1 VGLTYDSGD
10 SGSVKSALSGNLRT
24 AQSALDAAERATDR
38 LVAALGTGELSG
50 KGYSAVDALFSQI
63 IAPCLSDAKSE
74 IDDIQ
79 RELDT
84 FTFEDSKISR
94 YGVLKEDELNI
105 QLIATRTQRDA
116 TESLREANRAA
127 ANTLIAVPMLG
138 DALRAVDSR
147 LELVLTQLE
156 NDIRDLEDKLHA
168 VRSFHAA
175 TRGLFRDSL
184 EKLAA
189 ATRDTVALLKRL
201 NDTDGGLSLVADL
214 SAGLGAFTSRRKALQ
229 YLAGLGSSKD
239 WTSATPG
246 ELSSLLR
253 DLSPSQM
260 KAMLATHPE
269 LLQRFWDHPPAP
281 EKTAA
286 WWNKLDAKQRK
297 DWAKSVPRLIGNL
310 DGVPPRV
317 RSDANRHCLTDDL
330 AAAKKRLKAA
340 KADPELGSQFAGVR
354 QAALNRLAEAEK
366 LADTLSRIDIAY
378 GAGPTGAVPHEL
390 YVYQPGERTKVAIS
404 TGLLETADHIS
415 VLVPGMGTTANDIGQ
430 YGNAA
435 RDMRQQQSQASGV
448 DPSKIAVLS
457 WLDYDP
463 PGGMD
468 VWGVTHDDLAR
479 AGAERLGNTLRGL
492 TAVKDW
498 PSQAAGL
505 SVIAHSYGTNVA
517 TLALTGKEVSVG
529 HVVLLGSAGV
539 ANEVASAGALH
550 VPGGEVFAAEGAKDE
565 WAGPGQ
571 FLSRRTDPTNPAFGA
586 HTFSAENTVLDGIT
600 LEGITKHGPFG
611 NSQKN
616 PDSYSYLDNLTSAQ
630 YGSAMATMGRG
641 QDLPVSGTP
650 LDRSALSNPLPGSA
664 WNPIGPRR

>member
-1 VGLTYDSGD
+1 MGLTYDSGD

-24 AQSALDAAERATDR
+24 ARSVLGAAESATDR
-38 LVAALGTGELSG
+38 LIAALGTGELSG

-105 QLIATRTQRDA
+105 QLVATRAQRDA
-116 TESLREANRAA
+116 TGSLREANRAA

-168 VRSFHAA
+168 LRSFHAA

-201 NDTDGGLSLVADL
+201 NDTEGGVALVGDL
-214 SAGLGAFTSRRKALQ
+214 SAGLGAFASRRKALQ
-229 YLAGLGSSKD
+229 YIAGLGSSKD

-246 ELSSLLR
+246 ELSSLLS
-253 DLSPSQM
+253 DLSPTQM
-260 KAMLATHPE
+260 RTMLAAHPE

-281 EKTAA
+281 EKTGA
-286 WWNKLDAKQRK
+286 WWNTLDAKQRAE
-297 DWAKSVPRLIGNL
+297 WAKSVPRLIGNL

-317 RSDANRHCLTDDL
+317 RSDANRQCLTDDL

-340 KADPELGSQFAGVR
+340 KADPELGSPFDGVR
-354 QAALNRLAEAEK
+354 QSALNRLAAAEK
-366 LADTLSRIDIAY
+366 MAETLSRIDKAY
-378 GAGPTGAVPHEL
+378 GAGPTGAPPHEL
-390 YVYQPGERTKVAIS
+390 YVFQPGERTKVAVS
-404 TGLLETADHIS
+404 TGLLETAEHIS
-415 VLVPGMGTTANDIGQ
+415 VLVPGMGTTAKDIGH
-430 YGNAA
+430 YGDAA
-435 RDMRQQQSQASGV
+435 RDMQQQQWQASGV
-448 DPSKIAVLS
+448 PPDKIAVLS

-463 PGGMD
+463 PGSTD
-468 VWGVTHDDLAR
+468 VWGVTHDDLAK

-517 TLALTGKEVSVG
+517 TIALTQKEVSAG

-539 ANEVASAGALH
+539 ATEVSSAAALH
-550 VPGGEVFAAEGAKDE
+550 VPGGEVFAAEGVKDE
-565 WAGPGQ
+565 WAGIGQ
-571 FLSRRTDPTNPAFGA
+571 FLSGRTDPTHPGFGA
-586 HTFSAENTVLDGIT
+586 HAFSAENTVLDGIT

-611 NSQKN
+611 NSQKT

-630 YGSAMATMGRG
+630 YGTAMATMGRG
-641 QDLPVSGTP
+641 QDVPVSGTP
-650 LDRSALSNPLPGSA
+650 IDRGKLPNPE
-664 WNPIGPRR
+664 PRPTPTPHGAGR